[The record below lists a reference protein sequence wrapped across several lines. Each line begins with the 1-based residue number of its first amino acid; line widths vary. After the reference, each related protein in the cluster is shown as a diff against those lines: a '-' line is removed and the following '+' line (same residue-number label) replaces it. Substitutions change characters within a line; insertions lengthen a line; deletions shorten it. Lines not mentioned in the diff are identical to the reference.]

1 MSFQASLFGRLRP
14 ERQPVSDRF
23 VVALRWAVT
32 PGFGLGTECYSVWRT
47 IDHGIAEQIYPLAG
61 MPLVGAPGAKRDGQQ
76 GWIIDAEALRN
87 AAQERSS
94 TPVGLN
100 MLPRFAPGTLVEDM
114 SALLL
119 YALNDPC
126 FAELDKQLETI
137 IERLGGSHRSDT
149 KLARRFW
156 PGAPPPTRADLLDWK
171 ASGERA
177 NVARYRAVRR
187 FYRRDARKRIEAMT
201 LDYGFAAF
209 AGLGVDN
216 LLPAG
221 TPQAAEINY
230 SLRFGAAQI
239 EIASRRVDLYERSLA
254 PPRNVTASPTK
265 GLVGHKMFKGHL
277 GRGGRWSPPDAEPLA
292 AAGLVELADRVR
304 GSALGKRAHSNT
316 AVISWTPA
324 PSDGDRVAPT
334 GPRPRAMT
342 LDDPVFWRVERY
354 CFPDSADLPPPSQV
368 PPGADYEICMP
379 DERFGINRLADGSI
393 ARGELVDDQSR
404 DYGKPAMIGWFAYR
418 VRGIDLFG
426 IAGHPSD
433 PDAPPGGVSPAITL
447 LLDDVAPDP
456 PRIQGIDR
464 IDYQTGDR
472 SVTVDCDIDWGHDLE
487 FAAPDTVD
495 FALFA
500 RWRRL
505 STSAFEIVRSER
517 IAGADGHLR
526 ARVALR
532 RSGDPAVI
540 PHDELV
546 AIIGER
552 LIVDGKSFLIRAA
565 NPGAGYSLTVARS
578 KGENPPIGPAY
589 ASTISPTVFA
599 TATRHMPRNPAIPVE
614 LRLVSMH
621 ELHFAISTR
630 DPVAPITSARLYV
643 HVLGLSLPGR
653 LDASGRF
660 DVNRD
665 ALAPH
670 ETRILGQWQSLG
682 AMRAKSLIKASP
694 GLVLPSHR
702 ISWLLDLPPGFS
714 SGALDIDATAFDDA
728 FYVHGPNGAG
738 HESIRSATMTCLVLC
753 ATPPGKPQKVRTF
766 WAQGGGQYE
775 PHALVTL
782 RWDAVAGAKRY
793 EVDYVLDTRLGLAA
807 GCSDE
812 ALIAAARAAPDTM
825 FVRRTNGAL
834 THGWTDTTI
843 PGQAPTRLV
852 YRVRAISEADRPGE
866 WSVVALVRVPDVRIA
881 PPPSLSPPQA
891 IHDRALRLQW
901 TQAGDLTGLGFRI
914 DVRIAPEGAAD
925 SEQGWRTVADYLP
938 SMLKPARG
946 ALFETE
952 LIDLA
957 PGTLWQVRLCAV
969 RHALDPIDPLARITR
984 RVDGY
989 VSNFQTGLTTGELR
1003 PPANLVARRAS
1014 TGSVALSW
1022 SNPDPYAALELQI
1035 RKPGA
1040 RNFERIALR
1049 PDQDGHHFTPGGAP
1063 GRWAFRLLASARGVN
1078 SLSAIVEVDL

>member
-1 MSFQASLFGRLRP
+1 MSFDASLFGRLRP
-14 ERQPVSDRF
+14 ERQPVSGRF

-32 PGFGLGTECYSVWRT
+32 PGFGLATESYAIWRT
-47 IDHGIAEQIYPLAG
+47 IDHGVAEQIYPPAG
-61 MPLVGAPGAKRDGQQ
+61 RPLVGAPGARRHDQQ
-76 GWIIDAEALRN
+76 GWIIDAEALRDM
-87 AAQERSS
+87 AQERSS
-94 TPVGLN
+94 TPAGLD

-126 FAELDKQLETI
+126 FAELDNQLETI

-149 KLARRFW
+149 KLGQRFW
-156 PGAPPPTRADLLDWK
+156 PGAPPPTLADLLAWK
-171 ASGERA
+171 TSPDSAA
-177 NVARYRAVRR
+177 VARYRAVRR
-187 FYRRDARKRIEAMT
+187 FYRRAARKRIEALA
-201 LDYGFAAF
+201 LDFGFATF
-209 AGLGVDN
+209 AGLGVDD

-221 TPQAAEINY
+221 TPQAAEISY

-239 EIASRRVDLYERSLA
+239 EIGTGRVELYERLLA
-254 PPRNVTASPTK
+254 PPRDVAASPTK
-265 GLVGHKMFKGHL
+265 GLVGHTMFKGYL

-292 AAGLVELADRVR
+292 AAGLLELAERVR
-304 GSALGKRAHSNT
+304 LSALGKRARSKT

-324 PSDGDRVAPT
+324 PSDGDRVAPI

-342 LDDPVFWRVERY
+342 INDPVFWRVERY
-354 CFPDSADLPPPSQV
+354 GFPDSADLPPPAHV
-368 PPGADYEICMP
+368 PPVADYEICMP
-379 DERFGINRLADGSI
+379 DERFGISRLANGSI
-393 ARGELVDDQSR
+393 ARGEMVDDQSR
-404 DYGKPAMIGWFAYR
+404 DYGKPAMTGWFAYR

-433 PDAPPGGVSPAITL
+433 PDAPPGGMSPAITL
-447 LLDDVAPDP
+447 LLDEVAPDP
-456 PRIQGIDR
+456 PRIQGISR

-472 SVTVDCDIDWGHDLE
+472 SVTVDCDIDWDHDLE

-505 STSAFEIVRSER
+505 GTSAFEIVRSDR
-517 IAGADGHLR
+517 VAGEVGHLR

-532 RSGDPAVI
+532 RIGDPKVI
-540 PHDELV
+540 PHDELA

-552 LIVDGKSFLIRAA
+552 LVVDGNSFFIRDDD
-565 NPGAGYSLTVARS
+565 PGGGYSLTVARS
-578 KGENPPIGPAY
+578 RGENPPIGPAY
-589 ASTISPTVFA
+589 VSNISSTVFA
-599 TATRHMPRNPAIPVE
+599 TATRHIPRNAAIPVE
-614 LRLVSMH
+614 LRMVSMH
-621 ELHFAISTR
+621 PLRFAVKAN
-630 DPVAPITSARLYV
+630 DPVAQITTARLYV

-653 LDASGRF
+653 FDAPGIF
-660 DVNRD
+660 DVDRP

-682 AMRAKSLIKASP
+682 ATRAKSLIKGSP
-694 GLVLPSHR
+694 GLVLPPHR

-728 FYVHGPNGAG
+728 FYVRGPNGDG
-738 HESIRSATMTCLVLC
+738 NESIRSDAMTCLVLC
-753 ATPPGKPQKVRTF
+753 ATPPGKSRKVRTF
-766 WAQGGGQYE
+766 WAQGGGQFE
-775 PHALVTL
+775 PHANVTL

-793 EVDYVLDTRLGLAA
+793 EVDHVLETRLGLAA

-812 ALIAAARAAPDTM
+812 ALIAAAWAALDTM

-843 PGQAPTRLV
+843 PGRAPTRLV

-866 WSVVALVRVPDVRIA
+866 WAVVALVRVPDVRIA

-901 TQAGDLTGLGFRI
+901 TQAGDLAGLGFRI
-914 DVRIAPEGAAD
+914 DVRIAPEGVSD
-925 SEQGWRTVADYLP
+925 PEQGWRIFADYLP

-946 ALFETE
+946 ALFEAE

-957 PGTLWQVRLCAV
+957 PGTSWQVRLCAV

-984 RVDGY
+984 RIDGY
-989 VSNFQTGLTTGELR
+989 VSNIQTGLTKGELR
-1003 PPANLVARRAS
+1003 PPADLVARQAS
-1014 TGSVALSW
+1014 AGSVALSW
-1022 SNPDPYAALELQI
+1022 FNPDPYAALELQI

-1040 RNFERIALR
+1040 RSFERVALR
-1049 PDQDGHHFTPGGAP
+1049 PDQDGHHFTPGATP
-1063 GRWAFRLLASARGVN
+1063 GRWAFRLLASAQGVN
-1078 SLSAIVEVDL
+1078 SLSAIIDVEL